1 MSGQVDTEGRALAAG
16 LIRQFGES
24 GPPPETRT
32 DIDTASLIRRFPRL
46 ADARVRSIGVEG
58 PHGTVPTRLYEPV
71 APNGIALVWVHGGAF
86 IAGDLD
92 MPESNWVAL
101 ELAARGFSVLAVD
114 YRKALNGVHHPVLS
128 DEVAA
133 AWSAAIGDGVWAS
146 PPESL
151 HLGGASA
158 GAFLSASVA
167 LRTAAEWGRLPD
179 SLLLIY
185 PLVHRTLP
193 EASPA
198 AAAAAETLAPEQ
210 RFTPGFVQGLNENYL
225 GSADPTAHPIAFPAE
240 ADLQV
245 LPPTLVVNA
254 EADDLRASGEA
265 FAAALGAAGVPHE
278 VTTERGTIHGYLDQ
292 PGHAGAVATL
302 DRIAGWLASHA
313 EPTAPTR
320 S

>member
-1 MSGQVDTEGRALAAG
+1 MTEVADEQGYALAQQ
-16 LIRQFGES
+16 LIQQFGES

-32 DIDTASLIRRFPRL
+32 DVDTESLIRRFPRL
-46 ADARVRSIGVEG
+46 ASVRIRSIGIEG
-58 PHGTVPTRLYEPV
+58 PHGTVPTRLYET
-71 APNGIALVWVHGGAF
+71 AESNGIALVWVHGGAF
-86 IAGDLD
+86 LAGDLD

-128 DEVAA
+128 DEVDA
-133 AWSAAIGDGVWAS
+133 AWSAATGEGLWTQT
-146 PPESL
+146 PESL

-167 LRTAAEWGRLPD
+167 LRAAAEGHRIPD

-185 PLVHRTLP
+185 PLLHRTLP
-193 EASPA
+193 KASSA
-198 AAAAAETLAPEQ
+198 AAAAAETLTPEQ

-225 GSADPTAHPIAFPAE
+225 GSSNPAAHPIAFPAE
-240 ADLQV
+240 ADLEV

-265 FAAALGAAGVPHE
+265 FAAALGHADVPHE

-302 DRIAGWLASHA
+302 DRIVGWLASHP
-313 EPTAPTR
+313 ESTAPPR
-320 S
+320 G